1 MKKPRSSKP
10 KAKARAWK
18 ESKMGEEKRLKE
30 LHRREAKA
38 EGKKL

>member
-1 MKKPRSSKP
+1 MRKPRSSKP

-18 ESKMGEEKRLKE
+18 ESKLGEAKRLKE
-30 LHRREAKA
+30 LERKEAKA